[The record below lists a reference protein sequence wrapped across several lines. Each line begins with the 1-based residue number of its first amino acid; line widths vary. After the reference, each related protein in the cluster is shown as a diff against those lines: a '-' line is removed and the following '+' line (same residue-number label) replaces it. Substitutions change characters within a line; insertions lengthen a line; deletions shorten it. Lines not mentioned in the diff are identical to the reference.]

1 MGLAE
6 LFPQDH
12 QSLRAHATNGH
23 QALNAATG
31 VLQAVQLAGLCPG
44 SAQLLN
50 PPAPGMLQGYLCS
63 ENVLGCFLQVA
74 IVMRMIFL
82 MPSSQSNIRKL
93 LEELFMAVVLQI
105 SFTMKN
111 PQEGCCC
118 FEIWKKEAEDRVVN
132 RRRCPA
138 PACWCLPW
146 ARARAR
152 LPPVTMLCSVCRC
165 VMRTMQAFFHLLG
178 GDSLVEDI
186 EGEGAWNMLMSPSDY
201 LTGIRVLSR

>member
-1 MGLAE
+1 M
-6 LFPQDH
+6 
-12 QSLRAHATNGH
+12 
-23 QALNAATG
+23 
-31 VLQAVQLAGLCPG
+31 
-44 SAQLLN
+44 
-50 PPAPGMLQGYLCS
+50 PP
-63 ENVLGCFLQVA
+63 QVA

-132 RRRCPA
+132 RRRC
-138 PACWCLPW
+138 
-146 ARARAR
+146 
-152 LPPVTMLCSVCRC
+152 

-201 LTGIRVLSR
+201 LTGIRVLSRVLKHTERCRCCLH